1 MDAEPESTDT
11 PFHETLSPT
20 DQLGDACPVANCPG
34 RLDLVY
40 G

>member
-1 MDAEPESTDT
+1 MTLEQEGTDT
-11 PFHETLSPT
+11 PFHETLSHT
-20 DQLGDACPVANCPG
+20 DHLGDTCPVPSCPG

>member
-20 DQLGDACPVANCPG
+20 DQFGDACPVPSCPG